1 LPPKKNNHL
10 GKAGHLASMG
20 ELLVLG
26 YNTAIPE
33 VDVGD
38 DVFVVSD
45 IDGTLWRMQVKTSEG
60 RTDSNGRILTQ
71 YKLNRNQ
78 VMTKKRVDLHYVF
91 ALRHEKKWDFVVMSR
106 NDLEAQR
113 LLFESTAP
121 KHKKEKEFL
130 LNLVFEKNRS
140 DVRCWGVSFGAFLNQ
155 FEKYF
160 PKIHHGPGAKQT
172 TQKAAPKK
180 RATTKKP
187 KTK

>member
-1 LPPKKNNHL
+1 MPTKKPNHL

-60 RTDSNGRILTQ
+60 RADPSGRILTQ
-71 YKLNRNQ
+71 FKLNRNQ

-91 ALRHEKKWDFVVMSR
+91 ALRYEKRWDFVVMSR
-106 NDLEAQR
+106 SDLESQR
-113 LLFESTAP
+113 LLFESTSP
-121 KHKKEKEFL
+121 KHKKEREFVF
-130 LNLVFEKNRS
+130 NLVFEKDRS
-140 DVRCWGVSFGAFLNQ
+140 DVRCWSVSFVDFLNQ
-155 FEKYF
+155 FERYF
-160 PKIHHGPGAKQT
+160 PKLHHGPGAQQITRKT
-172 TQKAAPKK
+172 PGKK

-187 KTK
+187 KKK